1 MNSIILTREKKEG
14 LHLVLKIL
22 KKTMIEIENY
32 ENKEPRRGA
41 TIHKNVIV
49 GTYEVLC
56 ISIRIL

>member
-1 MNSIILTREKKEG
+1 M
-14 LHLVLKIL
+14 LKIL